1 MGRYRMKFAS
11 VSLLVLLVGSP
22 QIALAV
28 EPKIQILSPKD
39 GARVAE
45 DQKTIL
51 VSGKVA
57 SDNMRSANVDI
68 LLVLDISGSTANSAG
83 AEFASQSDLPDKYLV
98 AGVPRTMPQI
108 SIGRGGM
115 GVGSPG
121 FDQIRLNLRQSIFG
135 AEIIASRRL
144 LNQLSSQT
152 TRVGVIT
159 FAKEARLVQPLTQDF
174 DQVRRVLD
182 EVYWAGPNGG
192 TNMVEGIRLAIT
204 ELIGI
209 GQSSKRP
216 DAIKAQFFLT
226 DGLPSLPTGD
236 GRGVSETDVQLTLN
250 SARLAGKAGIKVHVF
265 GLGDEVVSF
274 PWAAQG
280 IAKESG
286 GTYTPIAR
294 PADVLGVM
302 DQVSVVG
309 VDFVQVVNQTAGQ
322 KATQLRL
329 AADGFFAAAIPVV
342 DGKNQ
347 IDVLARSS
355 DGSNSR
361 ASVTVF
367 YQAGSQKS
375 LELEVFLE
383 KEKKLKLEV
392 ERLGKT
398 PEELQRDVERTRQDG
413 LRRPQQLPPPS
424 DGPPR

>member
-1 MGRYRMKFAS
+1 MNLHRINIGYLA
-11 VSLLVLLVGSP
+11 LLLACSP
-22 QIALAV
+22 HLSWSA

-39 GARVAE
+39 GARVTE

-57 SDNMRSANVDI
+57 SDNVRSTNVDI
-68 LLVLDISGSTANSAG
+68 FLVLDISGSTANSAG
-83 AEFASQSDLPDKYLV
+83 GEFASQSDLPDKYLY
-98 AGVPRTMPQI
+98 AGTPQPVPQI
-108 SIGRGGM
+108 SIGRRGM
-115 GVGSPG
+115 GLGGPG
-121 FDQIRLNLRQSIFG
+121 YEPMRFNLRQSIFG
-135 AEIIASRRL
+135 AEIIASKRL
-144 LNQLSSQT
+144 LNQVSPQT

-174 DQVRRVLD
+174 DQIRRVLD

-192 TNMVEGIRLAIT
+192 TNMVEGIRLGIS

-236 GRGVSETDVQLTLN
+236 GRGVAETDVQLTLN
-250 SARLAGKAGIKVHVF
+250 AARLAGKANIKVHVF

-286 GTYTPIAR
+286 GTYTPVAR

-322 KATQLRL
+322 KATQIRL
-329 AADGFFAAAIPVV
+329 AADGFFAAALPVV
-342 DGKNQ
+342 EGKNQ

-367 YQAGSQKS
+367 YQSGSQKS

-392 ERLGKT
+392 ERLGKS
-398 PEELQRDVERTRQDG
+398 PEELQRDVEKTRQEG
-413 LRRPQQLPPPS
+413 LRRPQQLPPPT